1 MLQLQF
7 TIAYF
12 QSWLQTLR
20 LSAST
25 PIFFW
30 SVIQRNHDAEWSF
43 FSCSIQSFVVYASLA
58 NHDHDVLI
66 LNQFFT
72 NFPLNNCQMKYH
84 LLLQILHSC
93 VTQYLFEGQVE
104 DSYCWCFES
113 LGSDLLSS
121 EFLVLESKSLKSE
134 SLKSESESHCC
145 PSWNV
150 GELFRLRIFPFIF
163 PLQAVELQGSVTQ
176 EKKCSTAVY
185 ILYASLQFTI
195 NKKCFFRF
203 LLYTQILN
211 CFICFAKFR
220 IGSLM

>member
-145 PSWNV
+145 PSWKRGRTV
-150 GELFRLRIFPFIF
+150 QVEDFP
-163 PLQAVELQGSVTQ
+163 
-176 EKKCSTAVY
+176 VY
-185 ILYASLQFTI
+185 ISVASCRTAGI
-195 NKKCFFRF
+195 RDSRKKMFYCCVHFV
-203 LLYTQILN
+203 
-211 CFICFAKFR
+211 C
-220 IGSLM
+220 